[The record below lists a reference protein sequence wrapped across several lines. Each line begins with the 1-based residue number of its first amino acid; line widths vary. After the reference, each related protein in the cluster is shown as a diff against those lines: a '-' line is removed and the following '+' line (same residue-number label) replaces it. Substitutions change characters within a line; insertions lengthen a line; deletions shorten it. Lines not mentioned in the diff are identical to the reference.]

1 MMDNISTIYT
11 YLVLILSKLLP
22 FGTTGVAGTC
32 RLPLATLV
40 REPSDPPYGSSALR
54 RLNNLER
61 VRTDAKAAPAQID
74 PSTAAIRIHY
84 IRDYLKWLTSPM
96 LLVCCT
102 RSNIKSC
109 FFCIFVRRHQRG
121 HH

>member
-1 MMDNISTIYT
+1 MAEGR
-11 YLVLILSKLLP
+11 LLDR
-22 FGTTGVAGTC
+22 GEIDELARTC
-32 RLPLATLV
+32 RLPLAILV

-61 VRTDAKAAPAQID
+61 VRMDAKAAPAQID

-96 LLVCCT
+96 LLICCT

-121 HH
+121 HY